1 MINSGLDSNT
11 NYQIYTA
18 AFYFIVTTMATV
30 GYGDI
35 SGKNTLERIIC
46 KVGSSLIY
54 YLLFLLILFSF
65 IKLSI
70 ILYLIAI
77 TEYSKLLIWDTAS
90 KLLILFRAL
99 SNVVRNQNKVKK
111 IKDKNKLKNLYF
123 YLYSQ

>member
-46 KVGSSLIY
+46 ILIMIIGVVT
-54 YLLFLLILFSF
+54 FSIVSGQILA
-65 IKLSI
+65 I
-70 ILYLIAI
+70 I
-77 TEYSKLLIWDTAS
+77 
-90 KLLILFRAL
+90 
-99 SNVVRNQNKVKK
+99 QN
-111 IKDKNKLKNLYF
+111 
-123 YLYSQ
+123 

>member
-46 KVGSSLIY
+46 ILIM
-54 YLLFLLILFSF
+54 
-65 IKLSI
+65 I
-70 ILYLIAI
+70 ILWVNGKYLMNLLKFVMLKFNKK
-77 TEYSKLLIWDTAS
+77 KL
-90 KLLILFRAL
+90 
-99 SNVVRNQNKVKK
+99 
-111 IKDKNKLKNLYF
+111 
-123 YLYSQ
+123 